1 MIKIRLKPSEW
12 IKIIA
17 LLSVFVVG
25 TFASFQKL
33 KPKRVLPIYNPVD
46 INPAVVDDDLER
58 VGRGH
63 RIGNFDLVD
72 QWGNAVDS
80 SLLRDKVY
88 VADFF
93 FTSCPTICIAMS
105 QNFQRIQ
112 EAYKNEPRVNLVSHT
127 VMPEID
133 TVEVMYEYG
142 QRMGAV
148 KGKWHLL
155 TGEKEE
161 LYRMARRQYFAV
173 MEPGTSFDEH
183 DFIHTENVVLIDEK
197 KRIRGFYD
205 GTSDAQMDLLIQDIQ
220 ILLNAQ

>member
-93 FTSCPTICIAMS
+93 FTTCPTICIAMG

-112 EAYKNEPRVNLVSHT
+112 EAYKDEPRVNLVSHT

-197 KRIRGFYD
+197 KRIRRFYD